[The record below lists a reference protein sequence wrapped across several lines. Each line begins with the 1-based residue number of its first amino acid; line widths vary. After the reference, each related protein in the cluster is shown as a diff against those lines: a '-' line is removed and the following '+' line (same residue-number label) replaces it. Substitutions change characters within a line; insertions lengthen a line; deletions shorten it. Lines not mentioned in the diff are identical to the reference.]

1 MKKKGLSVLLAL
13 AMTVSLAACGSGQT
27 AESANGSG
35 NEAQSEAAAA
45 QENAADAAE
54 APAGDGTIH
63 VTVGVNA
70 DFGGL
75 DPYGTASNVK
85 ATWTPA
91 VYQTLFTLTEY
102 GGEPVSILVDHME
115 RVDETTFDITIYDY
129 IYDSQGN
136 NITAEDVAYS
146 YQYAKDCGTV
156 TKMYYV
162 DSVEVTGD
170 YSVRLKTSS
179 DSLGVWEYALTNVY
193 IVSKAAHEAS
203 GDSFATSACGTGPY
217 ELGGYVPSSTLE
229 LIRKENYWQTEE
241 SLTPAICRAVADRV
255 VFNVLTEST
264 QMGIA
269 MENGSIDM
277 IAGITGSEVDRFV
290 EEDGVTVKAGYSVTG
305 ELNSL
310 IDCLFLNMD
319 EGSVFADNPKLREA
333 VLYGFD
339 AEAMVTA
346 ALEGKGEA
354 CKTFGSY
361 VYADC
366 LEKWENED
374 YYGYDLE
381 RAQAALKE
389 SGFVQKTPFRIL
401 YQNAGQYKAEAELI
415 QAYLQMLGLECEL
428 LGYDN
433 SLFNDYKYNSA
444 EWDMKIDPCKSPDI
458 LPNLWGYCLNSDNY
472 ENGTTNFIHDDTL
485 QKMTV
490 AIATEE
496 GHTDEKI
503 DEYHQYLI
511 ENNWLRAMIDPYNY
525 NIAKDTVTKIV
536 LNAKGYVVPWAC
548 EFADNY
554 VGTEK

>member
-1 MKKKGLSVLLAL
+1 MKKRVFSTLLAL
-13 AMTVSLAACGSGQT
+13 AMTVFVTACGGGQT
-27 AESANGSG
+27 AATANNEG
-35 NEAQSEAAAA
+35 NA
-45 QENAADAAE
+45 
-54 APAGDGTIH
+54 AGDGAVQSTADAGEAASGAESIC

-75 DPYGTASNVK
+75 DPYGTSSNVK

-91 VYQTLFTLTEY
+91 VYQTLFVLTEY
-102 GGEPVSILVDHME
+102 GGEPTSVMVDHME

-136 NITAEDVAYS
+136 NITAEDIAYS

-179 DSLGVWEYALTNVY
+179 NSLGVWEYALTNVY

-217 ELGGYVPSSTLE
+217 DLGEYVASSTLE
-229 LIRKENYWQTEE
+229 LIKKDNYWQTDAQL
-241 SLTPAICRAVADRV
+241 SPAMYRAVADRV

-290 EEDGVTVKAGYSVTG
+290 EADGITAKAGYNVTG

-319 EGSVFADNPKLREA
+319 DGSVFADNPKLREA

-346 ALEGKGEA
+346 ALEGKGET

-366 LEKWENED
+366 LDKWADED

-381 RAQAALKE
+381 RAQAALEE
-389 SGFVQKTPFRIL
+389 SGFVQKTPLRIL
-401 YQNAGQYKAEAELI
+401 YQNSGQYKAEAELI

-458 LPNLWGYCLNSDNY
+458 LPNLWGYCLDTANY
-472 ENGTTNFIHDDTL
+472 ENGTTNFIHNDTL
-485 QKMTV
+485 QEMTV

-525 NIAKDTVTKIV
+525 NIAKDTVTTIL
-536 LNAKGYVVPWAC
+536 LNAKGYAVPWAC
-548 EFADNY
+548 EFADDY
-554 VGTEK
+554 VGTTK